1 MTLDQFMMPPRCKGE
16 QKRPLHHSDNKQTT
30 VVMMAMDIHT
40 NSMHLKEGLFAMY
53 NTSSINHKMGW
64 LTWIIITMMMMMIMM
79 LMRSTLDLILMAN
92 GNGNRSGDVNVD
104 KGIVELCCMLY
115 NRDEIVWTIITI

>member
-16 QKRPLHHSDNKQTT
+16 QKRPLHHSDNKQRWLRWPWTSIPI
-30 VVMMAMDIHT
+30 ACIRR
-40 NSMHLKEGLFAMY
+40 KAGLFAMY

-64 LTWIIITMMMMMIMM
+64 LTWIIITMMIMM
-79 LMRSTLDLILMAN
+79 LMRSMLDLILMAN